1 MQTSKEVI
9 LQKGENFVNTCFV
22 TKWGGG
28 KYCSKPTLL
37 VLRYLP
43 EPVLQ
48 IIYRGFISYVTFKGR
63 HATSQKI
70 NRLVANY
77 DIQHIPLFTQIEI
90 ETVNRCNGS
99 CSFCPVNV
107 HEKQRPYAKM
117 SETLFQKIIDELGD
131 LDYSGR
137 LALFS
142 NNEPYLD
149 DRMVSFIQYARE
161 KVPHA
166 YLHLFTNGSV
176 LTLEKFLGSMKYLDR
191 MVIDN
196 YNDDK
201 ALNSKVQIIEEYC
214 RTHPKTWS
222 GDVIIS
228 MRLQNEILTSRGG
241 QAPNKTKTK
250 GVSAKCMLPFD
261 QLIIRP
267 DGKISLCCNDAL
279 GKYTLGDVT
288 TQSLADIWDSKSYHS
303 IREEMQV
310 HGRKYLDLCKN
321 CDTLHLWEKSKEGKW

>member
-1 MQTSKEVI
+1 
-9 LQKGENFVNTCFV
+9 
-22 TKWGGG
+22 
-28 KYCSKPTLL
+28 
-37 VLRYLP
+37 
-43 EPVLQ
+43 
-48 IIYRGFISYVTFKGR
+48 
-63 HATSQKI
+63 
-70 NRLVANY
+70 
-77 DIQHIPLFTQIEI
+77 
-90 ETVNRCNGS
+90 
-99 CSFCPVNV
+99 
-107 HEKQRPYAKM
+107 M